1 MATDPLLQGAQ
12 SFTLAAITVIHP
24 PSKFQ
29 ITGIHLDFQNGL
41 KLTNFRYAPIE
52 KWSWSEETVHF
63 ESSTSVNRMEDYM
76 QYPEIFPLDPPY
88 TCDPIT
94 GVPIPK

>member
-1 MATDPLLQGAQ
+1 MILDNRVTDIH
-12 SFTLAAITVIHP
+12 FTTT
-24 PSKFQ
+24 Q
-29 ITGIHLDFQNGL
+29 LDENP
-41 KLTNFRYAPIE
+41 FRYAPIE

-94 GVPIPK
+94 GMPIPK